1 MKRVLVTGASGFI
14 GRAVVPLVEARG
26 FEVERYR
33 GDLLT
38 GDPSDVITA
47 IRPTHL
53 LHLAWYAVPG
63 DYRTSPVNRQWLDA
77 SRRLVDAFVAQ
88 GGERAVFAGTCAEY
102 DWSGG
107 VCSELTTPIAPRDAY
122 GESKD
127 ALRRHVETV
136 DCSSAWGRIF
146 FLYGPHEH
154 PARLVPS
161 LIRPMLAGEVAVCR
175 QPALRRDFLHVDDVA
190 AAFAVLL
197 DSDACGPINIGSGD
211 AVRLGDIAERIARLT
226 GGQLSLGG
234 ASAEAQ
240 DELVVAD
247 SSRLR
252 ALGFAP
258 AVDLERGLRE
268 TIDWW
273 RASMQVPA

>member
-1 MKRVLVTGASGFI
+1 
-14 GRAVVPLVEARG
+14 
-26 FEVERYR
+26 
-33 GDLLT
+33 
-38 GDPSDVITA
+38 
-47 IRPTHL
+47 
-53 LHLAWYAVPG
+53 VPG

-77 SRRLVDAFVAQ
+77 SRRLVDAFVAA

-122 GESKD
+122 GQSKD
-127 ALRRHVETV
+127 ALRRYVETV

-226 GGQLSLGG
+226 AGQVSFGGGSDGDQT
-234 ASAEAQ
+234 
-240 DELVVAD
+240 ELVVAD
-247 SSRLR
+247 NARLR

-258 AVDLERGLRE
+258 AIDLERGLRE

>member
-14 GRAVVPLVEARG
+14 GRAVVPLLAARG

-33 GDLLT
+33 GDLLAD
-38 GDPSDVITA
+38 DPTAAIGA

-63 DYRTSPVNRQWLDA
+63 DYRTSPLNLQWLDA
-77 SRRLVDAFVAQ
+77 SKRLVDAFVAA
-88 GGERAVFAGTCAEY
+88 GGERAVIAGTCAEY

-107 VCSELTTPIAPRDAY
+107 VCSEQTTPIAPRDIY

-127 ALRRHVETV
+127 ALRRYVEAL

-154 PARLVPS
+154 SARLVPS
-161 LIRPMLAGEVAVCR
+161 LIRSMLAGEVAICR

-190 AAFAVLL
+190 AAFAMLL
-197 DSDACGPINIGSGD
+197 DSDARGPINVGSGD
-211 AVRLGDIAERIARLT
+211 ALSLGDIAKRIARLT
-226 GGQLSLGG
+226 GGQISFGG
-234 ASAEAQ
+234 GSDGDQA
-240 DELVVAD
+240 ELVVAD
-247 SSRLR
+247 NARLR

-258 AVDLERGLRE
+258 AIGLERGLRE
-268 TIDWW
+268 TIAWW
-273 RASMQVPA
+273 RASMEVPA

>member
-14 GRAVVPLVEARG
+14 GRAVVPLLTARG

-33 GDLLT
+33 GDLLA
-38 GDPSDVITA
+38 GDPSDALAA

-77 SRRLVDAFVAQ
+77 SRRLVDAFVAA

-122 GESKD
+122 GQSKD
-127 ALRRHVETV
+127 ALRRYVETV

-226 GGQLSLGG
+226 AGQVSFGGGSDGDQT
-234 ASAEAQ
+234 
-240 DELVVAD
+240 ELVVAD
-247 SSRLR
+247 NARLR

-258 AVDLERGLRE
+258 AIDLERGLRE